1 MIAIQNI
8 HQNLNMPSRS
18 LNTWSESLCADVTII
33 GFPYNKQEDNIIGID
48 YDGV

>member
-8 HQNLNMPSRS
+8 HQNLNIPSRAQK
-18 LNTWSESLCADVTII
+18 TWSKALCGNVVL
-33 GFPYNKQEDNIIGID
+33 GFSYNKQEDNIIGID